1 MRLWHPTQPQ
11 RALPTVPTGAALTYL
26 MSFPTA
32 PFHDSSDGEV
42 SCRSGE
48 RIFSPFSLITGLFP
62 VLGESH
68 FFHYAFSLLVS
79 FSTGK
84 GESKNEKT
92 PSSSEV

>member
-1 MRLWHPTQPQ
+1 M
-11 RALPTVPTGAALTYL
+11 
-26 MSFPTA
+26 TA
-32 PFHDSSDGEV
+32 VMVKCPVGQ
-42 SCRSGE
+42 E
-48 RIFSPFSLITGLFP
+48 RDFFSPFSLITGLFP